1 MVNDFI
7 LNIEMR
13 ITELFP
19 PSAVIDGAAL
29 ILLISVMIYTNTYR
43 KRGHREDRIFCA
55 MNILGIAGALVS
67 IFNAVFG
74 RLNLGHELVYTPW
87 LMAGN
92 TCIIFLLSTIG
103 YMYVFYADSAY
114 GGAKLSKYRVPLT
127 IPLAV
132 LFVMLMIN
140 VFNGFMFTIS
150 SETGD
155 LKLGRFWAVEYVAG
169 LLYILGSGF
178 IMWKASRRFV
188 ILTFVFFVIRG
199 VLMSTNFYWISS
211 IPFMVGVILVFAHIC
226 MMNYTFYDEETPV
239 DEPEKYGKRN

>member
-13 ITELFP
+13 ITELIP

-103 YMYVFYADSAY
+103 YMYFMRIRPTEERNFSD
-114 GGAKLSKYRVPLT
+114 T
-127 IPLAV
+127 
-132 LFVMLMIN
+132 
-140 VFNGFMFTIS
+140 GF
-150 SETGD
+150 
-155 LKLGRFWAVEYVAG
+155 L
-169 LLYILGSGF
+169 
-178 IMWKASRRFV
+178 
-188 ILTFVFFVIRG
+188 
-199 VLMSTNFYWISS
+199 
-211 IPFMVGVILVFAHIC
+211 
-226 MMNYTFYDEETPV
+226 
-239 DEPEKYGKRN
+239 